1 MATLTS
7 PHLVLPDGRR
17 LAYREFGPTSGRP
30 LLYFHGTPASKHNW
44 YLGHDAEALERLGL
58 RVFAIDRPGIGG
70 SDPQP
75 GRTLVGWSEDVRAF
89 ADALELPTFSLLGYS
104 CGAPYALACAVRLP
118 TRVASVAL
126 VSGMV
131 DVTHPD
137 LAVLPPSPNLQI
149 LGLAAR
155 RPWLSR
161 LVYRI
166 LGTTAKLLPGTMVRQ
181 ASASMPAAD
190 RDTIRDPDV
199 ARAFLAMLAETFAQG
214 PAGAQADSAL
224 VASPWGFDPAD
235 VRVPVRMWHG
245 DADENVPIAM
255 ARHLADR
262 IPGAQLTVLPGEGHL
277 SLIHRHLERVLS
289 GL

>member
-1 MATLTS
+1 M
-7 PHLVLPDGRR
+7 
-17 LAYREFGPTSGRP
+17 AYREFGPTRGRP

-44 YLGHDAEALERLGL
+44 YLGHDAEALERVGL
-58 RVFAIDRPGIGG
+58 RVFAVDRPGIGG
-70 SDPQP
+70 SDPQL
-75 GRTLVGWSEDVRAF
+75 GRTLVAWADDVRVF

-104 CGAPYALACAVRLP
+104 CGAPYALACAVCLP
-118 TRVASVAL
+118 TRVAGVAL

-137 LAVLPPSPNLQI
+137 LAVLPPRPNLQI
-149 LGLAAR
+149 LALAAQK
-155 RPWLSR
+155 PWLSR
-161 LVYRI
+161 LVYRTM
-166 LGTTAKLLPGTMVRQ
+166 GTTAKLLPGPMVRQ
-181 ASASMPAAD
+181 ASASMPPAD

-214 PAGAQADSAL
+214 PAGAQVDSAL

-235 VRVPVRMWHG
+235 VRVSVRLWHG
-245 DADENVPIAM
+245 DADENVPIDM

-262 IPGAQLTVLPGEGHL
+262 IPGAQLTVVPGEGHL
-277 SLIHRHLERVLS
+277 SLIHRYIELILS